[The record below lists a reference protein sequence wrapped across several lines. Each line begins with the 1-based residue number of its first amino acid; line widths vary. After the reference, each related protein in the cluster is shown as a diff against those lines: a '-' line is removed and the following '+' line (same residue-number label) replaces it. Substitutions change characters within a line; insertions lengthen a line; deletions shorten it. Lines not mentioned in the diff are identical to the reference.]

1 MKIGLFY
8 GSSTCYTEMVAEKIQ
23 ALLGDELVCLHNL
36 KDTPIDEMTRYPVLM
51 LGISTWDFGEI
62 QEDWLASWDALDT
75 LDLDGKIVALFGLG
89 DQAGYGEW
97 FLDAMGLLHDKLL
110 VKGCQLV
117 GYWPNEGYQFDASKA
132 LVDDGRYFVGLAL
145 DETSQYELTDQR
157 LASWLPQVLDEM
169 TALAPELAGGQPPAT
184 NG

>member
-23 ALLGDELVCLHNL
+23 TLLGDELVSLHNL
-36 KDTPIDEMTRYPVLM
+36 KHTPLDEMTRYPVLM

-62 QEDWLASWDALDT
+62 QEDWLASWDALDSI
-75 LDLDGKIVALFGLG
+75 DLQGKIVALFGLG
-89 DQAGYGEW
+89 DQVGYGEW
-97 FLDAMGLLHDKLL
+97 FLDAMGLLHEKLL
-110 VKGCQLV
+110 TKGCQLV
-117 GYWPNEGYQFDASKA
+117 GYWPNEGYQFEASTA

-157 LASWLPQVLDEM
+157 LATWLPQVLDEM
-169 TALAPELAGGQPPAT
+169 TTLAPELTDGHPAPD

>member
-23 ALLGDELVCLHNL
+23 SLLGSETVTLHNL
-36 KDTPIDEMTRYPVLM
+36 KQTSVDEMSHYPILM
-51 LGISTWDFGEI
+51 LGISTWDFGEL
-62 QEDWLASWDALDT
+62 QEDWQTSWDALDNV
-75 LDLDGKIVALFGLG
+75 DLQGKTVALFGLG

-110 VKGCQLV
+110 AKGCQFV
-117 GYWPNEGYQFDASKA
+117 GYWPNEGYEFEASKA
-132 LVDDGRYFVGLAL
+132 LIDEGRYFVGLAL

-157 LASWLPQVLDEM
+157 LALWLPQVLDEI
-169 TALAPELAGGQPPAT
+169 ASV
-184 NG
+184 

>member
-23 ALLGDELVCLHNL
+23 TLLGDELVSLHNL
-36 KDTPIDEMTRYPVLM
+36 KHTPLDEMTHYPVLL

-62 QEDWLASWDALDT
+62 QEDWLASWDALDSI
-75 LDLDGKIVALFGLG
+75 DLQGKIVALFGLG

-97 FLDAMGLLHDKLL
+97 FLDAMGLLHEKLL
-110 VKGCQLV
+110 TKGCQLV
-117 GYWPNEGYQFDASKA
+117 GYWPNEGYQFEASKA

-157 LASWLPQVLDEM
+157 LATWLPQVLDEM
-169 TALAPELAGGQPPAT
+169 TTLAPELTDGHPAPD

>member
-23 ALLGDELVCLHNL
+23 ARLGAELVSLHNL
-36 KDTPIDEMTRYPVLM
+36 RHVPVSQMADYSCLI

-62 QEDWLASWDALDT
+62 QEDWLGCWDDIDHI
-75 LDLDGKIVALFGLG
+75 DLAGKQVALFGLG

-110 VKGCQLV
+110 AKGCLLV
-117 GYWPNEGYQFDASKA
+117 GYWPNEGYEFEASRA
-132 LVDDGRYFVGLAL
+132 LSDDGHWFVGLAL
-145 DETSQYELTDQR
+145 DETNQYELTDTR
-157 LASWLPQVLDEM
+157 LDLWLPQVLDEM
-169 TALAPELAGGQPPAT
+169 LALDAVP
-184 NG
+184 